1 MNQLPITP
9 RPEAS
14 RPLGRD
20 PALAPA
26 YAEPVTTTRAS
37 TGLYNPGQPI
47 LEGQDI
53 AAMAVAT
60 VMALGP
66 LSAYAFGFGL

>member
-1 MNQLPITP
+1 MNQHPITP

-20 PALAPA
+20 PALAPT
-26 YAEPVTTTRAS
+26 YSESMGTTRAP
-37 TGLYNPGQPI
+37 TGLHNPGQPI
-47 LEGQDI
+47 LEAQDI
-53 AAMAVAT
+53 AAMVVAT

>member
-1 MNQLPITP
+1 MNQQPIIP

-20 PALAPA
+20 PTLAPV
-26 YAEPVTTTRAS
+26 YGQPMTTTRAS
-37 TGLYNPGQPI
+37 TGLHNPGQPI
-47 LEGQDI
+47 LEGQHI

-60 VMALGP
+60 IMALGP